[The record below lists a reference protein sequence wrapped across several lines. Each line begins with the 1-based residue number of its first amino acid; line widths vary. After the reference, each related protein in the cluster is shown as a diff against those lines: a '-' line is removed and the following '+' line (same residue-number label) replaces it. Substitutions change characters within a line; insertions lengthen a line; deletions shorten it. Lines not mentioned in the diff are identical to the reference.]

1 MSIYSVLAPRSVK
14 ASRPWKVPDDS
25 LVIGCVANINPQK
38 GIVTLVRA
46 FAQIRERFPMARL
59 VLVGAEYETHAA
71 YSASVRAT
79 INRAGL
85 RVGRDVFFVGDR
97 ADVHR
102 QLAGIGCVRICTRVK
117 GGSGYSTAV
126 LEAMAAGVPVV
137 TTAVAGLPEAIE
149 DRVSGIFVPPDRP
162 PSMADAV
169 FELLRNPSMAVR
181 VGGAARRRA
190 VTSFEIARASTN
202 TSGHMSEH

>member
-102 QLAGIGCVRICTRVK
+102 QLAGMDVFSSAPCQRGK
-117 GGSGYSTAV
+117 GFNGRARSHG
-126 LEAMAAGVPVV
+126 
-137 TTAVAGLPEAIE
+137 
-149 DRVSGIFVPPDRP
+149 R
-162 PSMADAV
+162 
-169 FELLRNPSMAVR
+169 
-181 VGGAARRRA
+181 GGACCHHGNRGP
-190 VTSFEIARASTN
+190 
-202 TSGHMSEH
+202 SGGD